1 MSPTSLFRSRI
12 FQVALVYLFFFS
24 ATVGLIGWVTYD
36 IAQESV
42 SRQID
47 ATIDA
52 EITGLAEQYNQR
64 GLRGLVEVIRQ
75 RASSAQGTRAL
86 YLLADRRNRILAG
99 NLQHW
104 PSETADSQ
112 GWMTFELP
120 RTAEASGRKE
130 YGRAQVFAGNGFFLL
145 VGHNERERAW
155 VKTTILWTLV
165 VSLAAAI
172 AISLLGAVLISRVL
186 LRRIDAI
193 NATSREIMAG
203 DLSQRVPASGR
214 GDEFDSLASNLN
226 AMLDRIETLIT
237 GIKQVSD
244 NIAHDLRS
252 PLGRLRSRLEVTLM
266 APPDTESYRSALEKT
281 IAEADSLLGT
291 FNALLS
297 IAQAESGAQRRNF
310 SSVDLSAGALDAAE
324 LYEPLAEEKGL
335 HLTLQVTRGI
345 RLPGDQH
352 LLFQALVNLLD
363 NAIKFSPAGGTIAL
377 TLRRE
382 GPCAALSVADQG
394 PGIPAELR
402 GRALERFFRLEES
415 RSTPGSGLGLSL
427 VAAVAALHD
436 GEIALEDNEPGLRAV
451 LRLQLPA
458 RTEAPPAKEQ
468 EDTDPPAAA
477 ALRPSSEAAS

>member
-64 GLRGLVEVIRQ
+64 GLRGLVEVIGQ
-75 RASSAQGTRAL
+75 RASSAEGTRAL
-86 YLLADRRNRILAG
+86 YLLAGRGNRILAG
-99 NLQHW
+99 NLDRW
-104 PSETADSQ
+104 PDETPDSR
-112 GWMTFELP
+112 GWITFELP
-120 RTAEASGRKE
+120 RTAGDGGGKDL
-130 YGRAQVFAGNGFFLL
+130 GRARVFAGNGFFLL

-193 NATSREIMAG
+193 NATSRDIMAG

-252 PLGRLRSRLEVTLM
+252 PLARLRSRLEVTLM
-266 APPDTESYRSALEKT
+266 EPPDAESYRAALEKT

-310 SSVDLSAGALDAAE
+310 TLVDLSAGALDAAE
-324 LYEPLAEEKGL
+324 LYEPVAEEKGL
-335 HLTLQVTRGI
+335 HLTLQVTQGI
-345 RLPGDQH
+345 QLRGDQH

-363 NAIKFSPAGGTIAL
+363 NAIKFSPAAGTIAV
-377 TLRRE
+377 TLRRD
-382 GPCAALSVADQG
+382 GPFAALCVADQG

-436 GEIALEDNEPGLRAV
+436 GEILLEDNRPGLRAV
-451 LRLQLPA
+451 LRLPLPA
-458 RTEAPPAKEQ
+458 RGEHLRTAKDEGVDQPAS
-468 EDTDPPAAA
+468 
-477 ALRPSSEAAS
+477 ALRPSSETAS